1 MRAATRRADDRRHAR
16 LVQTY
21 DEARIRQALPAD
33 PRRRRRRGGGFD
45 RDGCS
50 WPQPDRRRALWIDGE
65 PRRARRA
72 VSGVDRPKVG
82 VMRILTSR
90 VATVVLVI
98 LTCAASSSSQT
109 LATREVMKDKLVHA
123 QRVLEADSAST
134 DVRTGD
140 HSTPTKKSVPS
151 QRSTSGQ

>member
-1 MRAATRRADDRRHAR
+1 
-16 LVQTY
+16 
-21 DEARIRQALPAD
+21 
-33 PRRRRRRGGGFD
+33 
-45 RDGCS
+45 
-50 WPQPDRRRALWIDGE
+50 
-65 PRRARRA
+65 
-72 VSGVDRPKVG
+72 
-82 VMRILTSR
+82 MRILTSR

-109 LATREVMKDKLVHA
+109 LATRQVMKDKLVHA

-151 QRSTSGQ
+151 QRSTSAQ